1 MNAEITFHGQ
11 LADITGCTSDVCTEE
26 NVDQMLHSL
35 YTKYPGLAS
44 SRFITAI
51 GTRIAVN
58 NEQIINGDRIALL
71 PPFAGG

>member
-11 LADITGCTSDVCTEE
+11 LADITGCTSEVCTVE
-26 NVDQMLHSL
+26 NVDEMLHSL
-35 YTKYPGLAS
+35 YNKYPGLAS

-51 GTRIAVN
+51 GTRIATKEERIV
-58 NEQIINGDRIALL
+58 NGDRIALL